1 MRVRFQATFAP
12 IALGFLLACSRADE
26 SRVQEAHEDEGHAD
40 AGHVELTEAQFR
52 SAGIELVA
60 VGPGQVHDA
69 LTLAGTIAPNADAV
83 MHVTPRVSGQ
93 VRLVSKNLGE
103 RVESGELLCVI
114 DSVELGEAVAEYLR
128 DLERVRAAQLT
139 IERETSLLAER
150 LEALRSVLD
159 GSVAIQERIHER
171 ERELQEKAVSTVRPL
186 LEAEKA
192 LQLAR
197 LDREM
202 RLTDLRAARDGRL
215 LELDVDLR
223 TKRIELAAAASRLR
237 AMGLAQGQ
245 IEEIDADS
253 PLVAGE
259 YPIRSPGSGVIVDRH
274 VSNGEFVEAGSKLYV
289 LEDLTEVWF
298 VASAF
303 EEQLQSLRTG
313 LTARVNLDAFP
324 GTPLTGRVSFLDY
337 HVDRTS
343 RSVGVRISLDN
354 RALDEWPEELPLR
367 PGMFGRAELE
377 TGALDV
383 ALVLP
388 EAALVHD
395 DSGDF
400 VFVQVEPFAF
410 ERREL
415 AVRHAAGG
423 QVEVLEGLDAGE
435 LIAVTGTFFLK
446 SALLSGELGG
456 GHAH

>member
-274 VSNGEFVEAGSKLYV
+274 VSNGEFVEAGSKLY
-289 LEDLTEVWF
+289 ESQLTKKELKKYRE
-298 VASAF
+298 AKAK
-303 EEQLQSLRTG
+303 EE
-313 LTARVNLDAFP
+313 AKKK
-324 GTPLTGRVSFLDY
+324 
-337 HVDRTS
+337 
-343 RSVGVRISLDN
+343 
-354 RALDEWPEELPLR
+354 EE
-367 PGMFGRAELE
+367 A
-377 TGALDV
+377 DKK
-383 ALVLP
+383 
-388 EAALVHD
+388 
-395 DSGDF
+395 
-400 VFVQVEPFAF
+400 
-410 ERREL
+410 
-415 AVRHAAGG
+415 AGG
-423 QVEVLEGLDAGE
+423 
-435 LIAVTGTFFLK
+435 
-446 SALLSGELGG
+446 
-456 GHAH
+456 